1 MPDRSVPDIPGTR
14 CLPDVE
20 AYLKQQV
27 AMILRTRPNHFP
39 GSQPVSFVREHLT
52 NNLLNKDYLVC
63 EKSDGLRCLL
73 FVLVNPETNEE
84 GTFLISRENEFY
96 HIPDFHFPRS
106 KKDFQSSHN
115 GTIVDGELVYST
127 NPITKVKEIRYL
139 IFDCLSM
146 DMTSVMHKNLWK
158 RLYHA
163 QHEFHAPYLELR
175 RKFPDACVN
184 WVFKL
189 DFKNMTQ
196 PFKIHKIFSEMKNL
210 TYVSDGLILTCC
222 DTPYISGTDPTLL
235 KWKPAE
241 ENTIDF
247 KIGLEFPTFID
258 EDLPKHDPN
267 REYTNYDVKP
277 KFKLYVWKGG
287 DDPFKN
293 ETVEENIKRNGGEY
307 RNTFYNYEA
316 WNDLEVSDEQWER
329 MKNSGE
335 SFNGRIGECRQ
346 TANGKW
352 ELLRFRDDKSNGNH
366 INVVLKILKS
376 IEDSVTKEEIV
387 EMEPQIKARWEER
400 DAMKRKAQQQQQH
413 FVQKTGHSNQP
424 HAQPQHHHQ
433 QHQPHKQQPPAHLVP
448 EKRRAEE
455 DHLNN
460 APYKKA
466 DSKPDV
472 QKDVNTRSND
482 DNDDDEDEFYQSD
495 GFET

>member
-84 GTFLISRENEFY
+84 
-96 HIPDFHFPRS
+96 
-106 KKDFQSSHN
+106 
-115 GTIVDGELVYST
+115 
-127 NPITKVKEIRYL
+127 
-139 IFDCLSM
+139 
-146 DMTSVMHKNLWK
+146 
-158 RLYHA
+158 
-163 QHEFHAPYLELR
+163 
-175 RKFPDACVN
+175 
-184 WVFKL
+184 
-189 DFKNMTQ
+189 
-196 PFKIHKIFSEMKNL
+196 
-210 TYVSDGLILTCC
+210 
-222 DTPYISGTDPTLL
+222 
-235 KWKPAE
+235 AE

-413 FVQKTGHSNQP
+413 FVQKAGHSNQP